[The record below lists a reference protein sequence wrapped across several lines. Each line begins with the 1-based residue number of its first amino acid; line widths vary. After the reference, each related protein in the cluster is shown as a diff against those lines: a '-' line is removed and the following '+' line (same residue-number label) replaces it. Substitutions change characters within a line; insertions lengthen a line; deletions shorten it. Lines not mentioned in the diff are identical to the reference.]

1 MRTSLRFLRHIPP
14 ASMLI
19 VALGAAACS
28 DSTAPAPPYS
38 WAGTYAAQ
46 TRFGGCAGTWGNGT
60 QGSHLLVIT
69 AGREVIQNGTQI
81 VNPTV
86 GDSTISWSLSD
97 GNGSNGDIAFHA
109 ASTDTCVWG
118 ASGQTGPLFEG
129 TIQFSGEGALDYRG
143 VKQ

>member
-1 MRTSLRFLRHIPP
+1 MRKSMRFLRNSAP

-19 VALGAAACS
+19 GALVVAACG
-28 DSTAPAPPYS
+28 DSTSPSVSYS

-46 TRFGGCAGTWGNGT
+46 TRFGGCAGTWGNAT

-69 AGREVIQNGTQI
+69 SGREVLQNGTQI

-86 GDSTISWSLSD
+86 GDSTISWSMSD
-97 GNGSNGDIAFHA
+97 GNGSSANITFHG
-109 ASTDTCVWG
+109 ASADACIWG
-118 ASGQTGPLFEG
+118 VSGQTGPLFEG
-129 TIQFSGEGALDYRG
+129 TIQFPGEGQLDYRG